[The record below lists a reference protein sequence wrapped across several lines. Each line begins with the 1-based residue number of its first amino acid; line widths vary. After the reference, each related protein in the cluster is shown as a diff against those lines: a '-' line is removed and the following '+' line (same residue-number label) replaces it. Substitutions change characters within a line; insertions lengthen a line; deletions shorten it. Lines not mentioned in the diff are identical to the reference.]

1 MFLFY
6 LEINIGDMIT
16 EQIDD
21 GNQSF
26 YSFPFLQ
33 DGVTLKVN
41 VTLGNILLSASV
53 NQHNPPSD
61 SGYWIFNVSGYE
73 EVFLHRNDL
82 QQFYDGPVV
91 FVALYGLSET
101 DNTVDITILPT
112 TGKFSLIS

>member
-1 MFLFY
+1 MFLLY
-6 LEINIGDMIT
+6 PELNIGDTIT

-53 NQHNPPSD
+53 NQRNPTSD

-112 TGKFSLIS
+112 TGNLISN